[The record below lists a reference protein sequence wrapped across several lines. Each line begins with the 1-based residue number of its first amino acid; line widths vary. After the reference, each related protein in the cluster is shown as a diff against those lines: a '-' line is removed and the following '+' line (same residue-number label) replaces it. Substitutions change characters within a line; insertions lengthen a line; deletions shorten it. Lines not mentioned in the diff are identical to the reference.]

1 MLHIGCHLSC
11 AKGYLSMGEQALA
24 LGADTF
30 QFFTRN
36 PRGGSVK
43 PFDRQDA
50 DALNAL
56 SVHGIEILKRRR
68 GDVLLTPHV
77 GEFSRLSGK
86 SAEVI
91 LNDPVGSARSF
102 AAEHGVTV
110 LLKSCVSVLTDGARV
125 CFNATGSS
133 GMAKGGS
140 GDVLSG
146 FIVGLAA
153 RGLDAFSAASV
164 GSWVMGKAGERA
176 EKELTAYAMTPSE
189 GIGKVGEVLRSL
201 GREEGERK

>member
-1 MLHIGCHLSC
+1 MR
-11 AKGYLSMGEQALA
+11 
-24 LGADTF
+24 
-30 QFFTRN
+30 TRC
-36 PRGGSVK
+36 
-43 PFDRQDA
+43 
-50 DALNAL
+50 
-56 SVHGIEILKRRR
+56 IEILKRRR

-110 LLKSCVSVLTDGARV
+110 LLKSCVSVLTDGERV

-164 GSWVMGKAGERA
+164 GSWMMGKAGERA

-189 GIGKVGEVLRSL
+189 VVGKVGEVLRSL

>member
-1 MLHIGCHLSC
+1 MGMGASDAVYSIVS
-11 AKGYLSMGEQALA
+11 YLIEHFSGVL
-24 LGADTF
+24 
-30 QFFTRN
+30 
-36 PRGGSVK
+36 VI
-43 PFDRQDA
+43 DA

-153 RGLDAFSAASV
+153 RGLDAFCAASV

-189 GIGKVGEVLRSL
+189 VIGKVGEVLRSL